1 VSTNN
6 VLLHQFAAR
15 IVSLSQAMGLDDED
29 ERLLWEYIAA
39 VPESDHTSVTLDAIK
54 LLELQAET
62 TPVLVRGWSLTA
74 TIDDMYVKPPK
85 GFIGKITSKP
95 PVFEES
101 STLTFVCYDTERLL
115 KDITEHTQVDCF
127 NLWRDR
133 LRTVLRED
141 GVNWNPPV
149 STDITVRI
157 ELNTTPLLPERPPQD
172 TPSGVR

>member
-1 VSTNN
+1 VSTNT

-39 VPESDHTSVTLDAIK
+39 VPERDHTSVTHDAIK
-54 LLELQAET
+54 LLEVHAET
-62 TPVLVRGWSLTA
+62 TPVLVQGWSLTA
-74 TIDDMYVKPPK
+74 TIDDMYVTPPK

-95 PVFEES
+95 LIFEES
-101 STLTFVCYDTERLL
+101 STLSFVCYDTESLL
-115 KDITEHTQVDCF
+115 KDITGHTQVDCF

-149 STDITVRI
+149 STDITVKI
-157 ELNTTPLLPERPPQD
+157 ELKTTPLLPGRPPQD
-172 TPSGVR
+172 TPDSVQ